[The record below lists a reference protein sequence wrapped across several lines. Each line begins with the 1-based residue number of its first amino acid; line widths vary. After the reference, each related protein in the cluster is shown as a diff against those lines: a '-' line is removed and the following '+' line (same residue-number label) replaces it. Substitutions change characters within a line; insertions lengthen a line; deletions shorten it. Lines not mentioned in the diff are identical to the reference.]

1 MSKKILLIVGIIL
14 ILAVAAFFIFRGQPQ
29 NGEEGF
35 GFSFGDFL
43 PFGSSGNIGSE
54 AVVDTTP
61 KKEEKP
67 NQAVSGVVPKLRKI
81 SSGPV
86 AGAAIFNIGSTTY
99 VRFVEKGTGNVYE
112 ARSDSSEVKRL
123 TNTTIPK
130 IIRAFWLG
138 DGSGFLAQTLVPD
151 TEIIETTF
159 VKLGKNTATSSTES
173 LTPFT
178 TTLSKLP
185 TGIAELSIRPDG
197 TKIFYYTLSQ
207 NGSNWYTSNPDGTGA
222 TLVNNHPL
230 SEWLPAWVS
239 NNLITM
245 QTKGSV
251 GVTGHLYHFDP
262 TTKGLRKVGVQTF
275 GLSTKSKD
283 GNITLFSKG
292 GSIPRLFVFNSKENN
307 TTDSTRDTLAE
318 KCVWSAK
325 DSLSVYCGV
334 PDSFG
339 PGLYPDSW
347 YKGLTNTE
355 DSIRKIDLN
364 NLVDYTVSYL
374 SDESGEKIDVVD
386 PRISKDESHLVFNN
400 KIDGYLWVL
409 RIGE

>member
-245 QTKGSV
+245 QTKASI
-251 GVTGHLYHFDP
+251 GVTSHLYHFDP
-262 TTKGLRKVGVQTF
+262 TTKILKKTGAQAT
-275 GLSTKSKD
+275 GLSTKPKD
-283 GNITLFSKG
+283 SNITLLSRG
-292 GSIPRLFVFNSKENN
+292 GSIPSLFVWNSKENK
-307 TTDSTRDTLAE
+307 TTDSTRSGLAE

-325 DSLSVYCGV
+325 ESVSVYCGI
-334 PDSFG
+334 PENLDQAT
-339 PGLYPDSW
+339 YPDSW
-347 YKGLTNTE
+347 YKGLANTE

-364 NLVDYTVSYL
+364 NLTDYTISYL
-374 SDESGEKIDVVD
+374 SDESGQRIDVID
-386 PRISKDESHLVFNN
+386 LQISKDETQLVFKN
-400 KIDGYLWVL
+400 KIDGYLWLL
-409 RIGE
+409 RIE